1 MNNKGSVTSEVN
13 GSEGDLAAQLQKRQ
27 TCLYEISNLEQ
38 DLPIESLLNEVADI
52 LPQGSRYPENTVAAL
67 EFDGEVYATSDFE
80 DTRNSM
86 SAEAEIREGRPLT
99 VKIVYLGEDESPF
112 LKDEG
117 TFLNTVLNQLELRL
131 DRILSRQEM
140 QEKEQLLEQAFK
152 LARIGSWEFD
162 MQTHEL
168 SWSDVTKEVHGFGPD
183 HKPDVESTIN
193 LFKEGEHRDTFAKAA
208 YDAIKNEKPFDVEL
222 KIISGQGDERW
233 IRARGEP
240 EYNEEGVCTR
250 FYGVSQNVT
259 ARRQAEEDLQLR
271 ERRFKSLVQDGSDL
285 IAILDS
291 EANYKYVSPTSE
303 SILDI
308 PASDFIGTN
317 ALEYIH
323 EDDRAK
329 IVDVLENL
337 SESQRI
343 NIPPYRFIDSEGN
356 WRWIETTLTDMTKD
370 PAVGGLVANSRDVT
384 KQIQQHQKNLD
395 SIKEKETLLAEI
407 HHRVKNNLAV
417 VSGMMQLQAA
427 EEQDSAI
434 QDRLSD
440 GIVRIKTMAN
450 IHEQLYQSSSFSRL
464 EFMEN
469 IQSLVSNIMQTFQS
483 ETEIAID
490 YHCDTVEL
498 NINQAIPCSLIVN
511 EVVTNIFKHAFPEHE
526 KGNMVISLSEDSEGN
541 FVELSIYD
549 DGIGLPSEAT
559 NESGSLG
566 LSLIDVLSQQLEAEY
581 KYKAA
586 EQGTVFSIT
595 FDKDEKKGIGNHFM

>member
-1 MNNKGSVTSEVN
+1 MNNKGSATSEVN

-38 DLPIESLLNEVADI
+38 DLSIESLLNEVADI

-193 LFKEGEHRDTFAKAA
+193 LFKEGEHRDTFAKAV

-337 SESQRI
+337 SESKRI

-356 WRWIETTLTDMTKD
+356 WRWIETTLTDMTED

-511 EVVTNIFKHAFPEHE
+511 EVVTNIFKHAFPERE